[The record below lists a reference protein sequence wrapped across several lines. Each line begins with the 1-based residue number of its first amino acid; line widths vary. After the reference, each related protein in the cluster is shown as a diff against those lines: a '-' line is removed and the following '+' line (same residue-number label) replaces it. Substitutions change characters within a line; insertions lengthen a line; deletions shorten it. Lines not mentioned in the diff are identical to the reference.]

1 MKILVVGCETHFFFM
16 EKETELQNLINDY
29 FESSD
34 YKVIENII
42 RGEKGTRVLEI
53 FIDNEKGT
61 NIDEITKINKDL
73 SSLIDEKIDMFN
85 ISNLVVSSPGAERP
99 LKYYWQLRKHTGRTL
114 EIEMIDGEKFEGKLM
129 EMPDETEDEE
139 KIMVEII
146 IKEKG
151 KKNTF
156 YTREIKFKD
165 IKEVKVKLSFTK

>member
-16 EKETELQNLINDY
+16 EKETELQNLINEY
-29 FESSD
+29 FKSSD

-99 LKYYWQLRKHTGRTL
+99 LKYYWQIRKHAGRTL
-114 EIEMIDGEKFEGKLM
+114 EIEMNDGEKFEGKLL
-129 EMPDETEDEE
+129 EMPERSDETEADE
-139 KIMVEII
+139 KLSVEII
-146 IKEKG
+146 LKEKG

-156 YTREIKFKD
+156 YTRDIKFKD
-165 IKEVKVKLSFTK
+165 IK